1 MHDISIID
9 YKMGNLYSIEC
20 ALKFVGLKSIIT
32 DDIKIIKDS
41 KCIILPGVGAFPEAM
56 KRLKEKKLDLA
67 IKEFHD
73 SNKLI
78 FGICLG
84 MQLLFDKSYENG
96 ISNGLGLLKGEVK
109 KFDVVD
115 NNNQSQNFNVGWRKV
130 LVKRNKN
137 ISCCL
142 PEKIV
147 EELYF
152 IHSYHVELQDQN
164 IQTSVSSF
172 CDKEFTSSVKK
183 DNIEAFQF
191 HPEKSRKVGIG
202 IYKKIK
208 ELI

>member
-32 DDIKIIKDS
+32 DDIKIIKNS

-73 SNKLI
+73 SNKPI

-84 MQLLFDKSYENG
+84 MQLLFDKSNENG

-115 NNNQSQNFNVGWRKV
+115 KNNQSQNFNVGWRKV
-130 LVKRNKN
+130 FVKNNKN
-137 ISCCL
+137 TSSCL
-142 PEKIV
+142 PEKID

-152 IHSYHVELQDQN
+152 IHSYHVELQDRN
-164 IQTSVSSF
+164 IQTSVSTF